1 MQISPAPRVY
11 DRTPPHGVAFAVGR
25 VTTYLVLAALL
36 LDQLLR

>member
-1 MQISPAPRVY
+1 MQLSPTSRLNSY
-11 DRTPPHGVAFAVGR
+11 PPSRGVAFAVGS